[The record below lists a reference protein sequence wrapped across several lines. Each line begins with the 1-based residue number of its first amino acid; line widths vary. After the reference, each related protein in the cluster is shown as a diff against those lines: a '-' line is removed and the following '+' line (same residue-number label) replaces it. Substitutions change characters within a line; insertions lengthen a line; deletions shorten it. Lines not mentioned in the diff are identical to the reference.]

1 MHDHF
6 FSNIKVDASYSG
18 SKVARILVSKIS
30 INENFNIKME
40 KKMLKT
46 NVEWALCGD

>member
-1 MHDHF
+1 MHDYA

-18 SKVARILVSKIS
+18 SKVARILVPKIN

-40 KKMLKT
+40 KQ
-46 NVEWALCGD
+46 C